1 MTKLFILLACGFLA
15 TGAAAQTVYKC
26 TTAGKVSY
34 GERPCADGKTTI
46 LAAPAAGDTA
56 AAEAAAERDKTALNT
71 IEKAHAADDE
81 RAGRERTRAAR
92 AADIRRQKCERL
104 RLKRQWAEQDAA
116 RTTGQ
121 ARDTA
126 QLKAKRQG
134 EALAVECPG

>member
-1 MTKLFILLACGFLA
+1 MTKFFILLACAVLA
-15 TGAAAQTVYKC
+15 TSTSAQTVYKC
-26 TTAGKVSY
+26 TTNGKVSY
-34 GERPCADGKTTI
+34 GERPCADGKSTM

-56 AAEAAAERDKTALNT
+56 AAQPALERDKTALKT
-71 IEKAHAADDE
+71 IDKAHAAEDE
-81 RAGRERTRAAR
+81 RASRERTRAAR

-104 RLKRQWAEQDAA
+104 RLKRQWAEEDATRA
-116 RTTGQ
+116 AGQ